1 MERKELFEWAKEI
14 YGAEPDYP
22 WNDWNCV
29 LRHKNNKKW
38 FALVIEVN
46 AKKLGLQEDKTVD
59 VLNIKCAPMM
69 IGSLRMKE
77 GFFPAYHMNKEKW
90 LSIQLGEPE
99 LDDAIKDLLSLS
111 YELTAP
117 KKRNRKLSANNP
129 GDSANGK
136 EKEADEG

>member
-38 FALVIEVN
+38 FALVVEVN

-59 VLNIKCAPMM
+59 VLNIKCDPMM

-77 GFFPAYHMNKEKW
+77 G
-90 LSIQLGEPE
+90 LSHEQRE
-99 LDDAIKDLLSLS
+99 LDQHSSRWYSLG
-111 YELTAP
+111 
-117 KKRNRKLSANNP
+117 R
-129 GDSANGK
+129 
-136 EKEADEG
+136 

>member
-38 FALVIEVN
+38 
-46 AKKLGLQEDKTVD
+46 LGLQEDKTVD
-59 VLNIKCAPMM
+59 VLNIKCDPMM

-77 GFFPAYHMNKEKW
+77 GFFPAYHMNKENW
-90 LSIQLGEPE
+90 ISIL
-99 LDDAIKDLLSLS
+99 LDGTVSADEIKPLLELS
-111 YELTAP
+111 YQLT
-117 KKRNRKLSANNP
+117 R
-129 GDSANGK
+129 
-136 EKEADEG
+136 

>member
-46 AKKLGLQEDKTVD
+46 TKKLGLQEDKTVD
-59 VLNIKCAPMM
+59 VLNIKCDPMM

-77 GFFPAYHMNKEKW
+77 GFFPA
-90 LSIQLGEPE
+90 
-99 LDDAIKDLLSLS
+99 
-111 YELTAP
+111 
-117 KKRNRKLSANNP
+117 
-129 GDSANGK
+129 
-136 EKEADEG
+136 